1 MKLRGPLTVVLGLM
15 MIISEVQADPRTETR
30 EKLLRLIV
38 FFMSIIWIIAVK
50 KLSPTMFH

>member
-30 EKLLRLIV
+30 EKQLRLIV